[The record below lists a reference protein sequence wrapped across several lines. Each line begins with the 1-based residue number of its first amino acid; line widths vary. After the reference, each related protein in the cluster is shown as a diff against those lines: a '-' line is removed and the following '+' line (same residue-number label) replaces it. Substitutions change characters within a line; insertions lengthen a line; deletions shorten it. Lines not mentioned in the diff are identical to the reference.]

1 MDFDEREFGEEDIF
15 VLTDDDGQ
23 EHEFIFLEKIT
34 LDGGE
39 YAVLQPVGEDEAIIL
54 KYDRDE
60 NGEEI
65 LCDIEDDEE
74 WERVADAYE
83 EMIGKD
89 A

>member
-1 MDFDEREFGEEDIF
+1 MDFDEREFGEEDIC

-23 EHEFIFLEKIT
+23 EHEFIFLERIT
-34 LDGGE
+34 LNSGD

-54 KYDRDE
+54 KYERDE